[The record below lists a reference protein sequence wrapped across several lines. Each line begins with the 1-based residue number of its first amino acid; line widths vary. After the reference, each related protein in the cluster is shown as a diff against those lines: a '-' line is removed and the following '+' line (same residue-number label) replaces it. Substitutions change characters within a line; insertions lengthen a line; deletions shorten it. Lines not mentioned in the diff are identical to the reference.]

1 MLDAEAEAARK
12 AAEMTRQQLEQA
24 RLRQEREE
32 REREEERAVVARCD
46 SHTRHPSAD
55 YQV

>member
-32 REREEERAVVARCD
+32 REREEERAVVARYD